1 MITINVPFSTGSPQ
15 QPEVTVTNRD
25 KEKSRK
31 GPTKLRDGIY
41 VLNELM
47 EQVTH
52 GYTS

>member
-1 MITINVPFSTGSPQ
+1 MITINAPFSAGSPQ
-15 QPEVTVTNRD
+15 QLEITVTNRD

-31 GPTKLRDGIY
+31 GPTKLRDGMY
-41 VLNELM
+41 VLKELM